1 MRLFASIRPPE
12 EVREH
17 LVTALRPIRDGH
29 GPLLRWADP
38 DQWHL
43 TVAFYGERPDGSVEE
58 LAEHIAAA
66 VATTQFP
73 APSSPDLDLDSAVPS
88 TSGSSATDSDFAD
101 YSASPALDLH
111 LRGAGSFSGRTLWI
125 GVGGDVDPLRR
136 LMAACAHDPFAIPDD
151 PNLDL
156 DPAGYFAGSGCGGSG
171 SGSGGSGFGGSG
183 AANQRER
190 RRAHLTVARLRAR
203 EQGGRRDGRRSHRRS
218 AWAGDHRRGGSRDG
232 RSWAANSASGGRGN
246 GGRRSGGLGYGG
258 GPSPADFGRDLARPA
273 RHDGAGILHEVVH
286 ALSVYSGPSWSATE
300 IELVSSRLGEGR
312 SGGALHETVAT
323 IPFAPGP

>member
-43 TVAFYGERPDGSVEE
+43 TVAFYGERPDGSVDE

-66 VATTQFP
+66 VATTPLP
-73 APSSPDLDLDSAVPS
+73 APSSPAPDLDSAVPS
-88 TSGSSATDSDFAD
+88 TSSSSATDSDFAD

-151 PNLDL
+151 PDLDL
-156 DPAGYFAGSGCGGSG
+156 DPAGYFAGSGFGGSG
-171 SGSGGSGFGGSG
+171 SGSGGSGSRGSG
-183 AANQRER
+183 AANQPER

-218 AWAGDHRRGGSRDG
+218 AWAGDRRRGGSRDG
-232 RSWAANSASGGRGN
+232 GSWAANSASGGRGN
-246 GGRRSGGLGYGG
+246 GG

-323 IPFAPGP
+323 IPFAPGS

>member
-43 TVAFYGERPDGSVEE
+43 TVAFYGERPTGSVDE

-66 VATTQFP
+66 VATTPLP
-73 APSSPDLDLDSAVPS
+73 APSSPAPDLDSAAPS

-101 YSASPALDLH
+101 YSASPALDLR

-151 PNLDL
+151 PDLDL
-156 DPAGYFAGSGCGGSG
+156 DPAGYFAGSGFGGSG
-171 SGSGGSGFGGSG
+171 SGSGGSGSRGSG
-183 AANQRER
+183 AANQPER

-218 AWAGDHRRGGSRDG
+218 AWAGDRRRGGSRDG
-232 RSWAANSASGGRGN
+232 GSWAANSASGGRGN
-246 GGRRSGGLGYGG
+246 GGRGSGGRGYG

-323 IPFAPGP
+323 IPFAPGS